1 MNWKV
6 YWIQPNLKPILNYGQ
21 PSMSGHPNISKV
33 TKLMSI
39 SMWVL
44 LFSFSMENH
53 SNGLWK
59 KKLLLLKQYFILKKN
74 SQIIK
79 DSYSKSNWMLT
90 INPTKL
96 TSNSNYMATTM
107 KSLSVVTFESPF
119 PLEITRSF
127 ILIIWYFS
135 KLTMRANV
143 TSQLSTSDSTD
154 TAVIIYLWFT

>member
-1 MNWKV
+1 MK
-6 YWIQPNLKPILNYGQ
+6 
-21 PSMSGHPNISKV
+21 
-33 TKLMSI
+33 
-39 SMWVL
+39 
-44 LFSFSMENH
+44 
-53 SNGLWK
+53 
-59 KKLLLLKQYFILKKN
+59 
-74 SQIIK
+74 K
-79 DSYSKSNWMLT
+79 DSYSKSNRMAT

-154 TAVIIYLWFT
+154 TAVVIYL